1 MRYAERIKEE
11 GMTDRPM
18 PDREGGPRPRTA
30 VTDPRRAR
38 VGARPGGPR
47 ASTGRWIGSACA
59 VAVLWSTQA
68 CAADYASLVPSRCI
82 HEMGEWGE
90 QAVHECIRRDL
101 PAAQALEKY
110 PRNAEPLIDRCIR
123 ETGRNGWSAVKE
135 CVDKA
140 LPSSNPP
147 AAQ

>member
-1 MRYAERIKEE
+1 MTDRRSTHRDGWPPGHDAIARPARLSFAARCPEQPAGGPRRMRYA
-11 GMTDRPM
+11 
-18 PDREGGPRPRTA
+18 A
-30 VTDPRRAR
+30 F
-38 VGARPGGPR
+38 
-47 ASTGRWIGSACA
+47 ASAL
-59 VAVLWSTQA
+59 VAFQA

-110 PRNAEPLIDRCIR
+110 PRRAEPLIDRCIQ
-123 ETGRNGWSAVKE
+123 EIGRNGWSAVKE

>member
-1 MRYAERIKEE
+1 
-11 GMTDRPM
+11 MTHRCSTHRD
-18 PDREGGPRPRTA
+18 GGPPRHDAMAVPADVSFTA
-30 VTDPRRAR
+30 RYPRHSAADPRLLRCVA
-38 VGARPGGPR
+38 A
-47 ASTGRWIGSACA
+47 ASAT
-59 VAVLWSTQA
+59 VALALVAFQA

>member
-1 MRYAERIKEE
+1 MTHRRMTRHDRWLQRQVAPTDPARFPFTARSSEQSAAGPRWMRYA
-11 GMTDRPM
+11 TF
-18 PDREGGPRPRTA
+18 
-30 VTDPRRAR
+30 
-38 VGARPGGPR
+38 
-47 ASTGRWIGSACA
+47 ASAL
-59 VAVLWSTQA
+59 VAFQA

-110 PRNAEPLIDRCIR
+110 PRRAEPLIDRCIQ
-123 ETGRNGWSAVKE
+123 EIGRNGWSAVKE